1 MGGGD
6 GNESFVSRL
15 GEQLDPTSYF
25 MPESINPHTYINPLT
40 DTLNEGLS
48 NISKPLNQFGTMI
61 TPGKQWLDEQVPL
74 LQAWNETVEN
84 RPIDAAA
91 IAAGTIFSGGALA
104 GAGGG
109 AGAGLG
115 TAGNAAANAALAGGS
130 ATGAGAATGA
140 GLGSLGSAG
149 TAYGSSLLGLG
160 GTAAGANAAAVGAGG
175 GLGGLGLAGT
185 TAATTALTPA
195 FGFMNGAAS
204 EGLGSYMGQLYDKAK
219 TAKSYYDKGRQVYDA
234 LKGEDEP
241 DLNQP
246 MIQLQ
251 NPYQT
256 PTDPNRYLRGY

>member
-1 MGGGD
+1 MGSGD
-6 GNESFVSRL
+6 SNESFVSRL
-15 GEQLDPTSYF
+15 GEQFDPTSYF
-25 MPESINPHTYINPLT
+25 MPEDLNPHTYINPIT
-40 DTLNEGLS
+40 DKLNEGLS
-48 NISKPLNQFGTMI
+48 VIAKPINQFGTMI
-61 TPGKQWLDEQVPL
+61 TPGKQWLDDQVPL
-74 LQAWNETVEN
+74 LQNWNDTVEN

-104 GAGGG
+104 GAGGA
-109 AGAGLG
+109 AGASLG

-140 GLGSLGSAG
+140 GLGTLGSAG
-149 TAYGSSLLGLG
+149 TAYGSSMLGLG
-160 GTAAGANAAAVGAGG
+160 GTAAGANAAAAAAGG

-185 TAATTALTPA
+185 TAATTALTPS

-219 TAKSYYDKGRQVYDA
+219 TAKNYYDKGRQVYDA
-234 LKGEDEP
+234 LKGEDEQ

-251 NPYQT
+251 NPYQA
-256 PTDPNRYLRGY
+256 PKDPNRYLRGY